1 MAPAILLNWNPFQ
14 LTLFY
19 GSALQNKEIN
29 IACLIWIKRTTC
41 CGCKHCPW
49 LHNNVLSYFLLFYG
63 IRLLVAP
70 KTVKEFCS
78 KSIRALFAF
87 CLPVLKQRKKQPQNL
102 NSKSHTS
109 PSAMKKS
116 PLIIWSQM
124 FVINPIT
131 RHWVLVKYTLLSHWK
146 KSSFHTLWCTSHVD
160 HVTHTQ
166 THIYTKQTQ
175 LPHIQTDKKT
185 QIEGAG
191 AK

>member
-1 MAPAILLNWNPFQ
+1 MRWHQQYCYWNPFQ

-19 GSALQNKEIN
+19 GSALQK
-29 IACLIWIKRTTC
+29 KRNQQSLFDLNQKNNMLRVQTLSVTTQQRAII
-41 CGCKHCPW
+41 
-49 LHNNVLSYFLLFYG
+49 FLLFYG
-63 IRLLVAP
+63 IRFLVAP

-87 CLPVLKQRKKQPQNL
+87 CMPVLKQRKKQPRNL
-102 NSKSHTS
+102 NCKSHTS

-131 RHWVLVKYTLLSHWK
+131 RHWVLAKYTLLSHWK
-146 KSSFHTLWCTSHVD
+146 KSSFHTLWCTSHID
-160 HVTHTQ
+160 HVTQTQ

-175 LPHIQTDKKT
+175 LPHI
-185 QIEGAG
+185 
-191 AK
+191 

>member
-1 MAPAILLNWNPFQ
+1 MDQHYRKMFDLNQKNNMLRVQ
-14 LTLFY
+14 TLSVTWPQY
-19 GSALQNKEIN
+19 
-29 IACLIWIKRTTC
+29 
-41 CGCKHCPW
+41 
-49 LHNNVLSYFLLFYG
+49 NVLSYFLLFYG

-87 CLPVLKQRKKQPQNL
+87 CMPVLKQRKKQPRNL
-102 NSKSHTS
+102 NCKSHTS

-131 RHWVLVKYTLLSHWK
+131 RHWVLAKYTLLSHWK
-146 KSSFHTLWCTSHVD
+146 KSSFHTLWCTSHID
-160 HVTHTQ
+160 HHVTRTQ

-175 LPHIQTDKKT
+175 LPHI
-185 QIEGAG
+185 
-191 AK
+191 